1 MALGAHGVIS
11 VLSNVK
17 PEETKSMCDAALDGD
32 FDTAASLQCTL
43 LPLIEALF
51 CEVNP
56 IPAKAAAAAMGYGE
70 NYVRLPLVTM
80 EETARQHLLE
90 CMREVGVNV

>member
-1 MALGAHGVIS
+1 
-11 VLSNVK
+11 
-17 PEETKSMCDAALDGD
+17 
-32 FDTAASLQCTL
+32 
-43 LPLIEALF
+43 
-51 CEVNP
+51 
-56 IPAKAAAAAMGYGE
+56 MGYGE